1 MNKADL
7 QTSKLTAKVPASAD
21 DVQYSRPIK
30 AVNSLESLMKAVSN
44 LDLMAKPSALK
55 EKIQEEEAE
64 NYILLT
70 LP

>member
-1 MNKADL
+1 MNKANL
-7 QTSKLTAKVPASAD
+7 QTSKLTANSSTSVD

-44 LDLMAKPSALK
+44 LDVMAKPRALK
-55 EKIQEEEAE
+55 EKFQEEEADD
-64 NYILLT
+64 YILLT